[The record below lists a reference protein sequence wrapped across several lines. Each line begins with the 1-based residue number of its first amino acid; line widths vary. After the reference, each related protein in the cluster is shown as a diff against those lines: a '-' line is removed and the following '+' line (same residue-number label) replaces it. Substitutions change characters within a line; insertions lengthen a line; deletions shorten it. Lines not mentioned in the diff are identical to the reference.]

1 VGKSKKRNSGCAEKG
16 ALAMVTKNRT
26 SKQKVPCVYIISGG
40 VGASGEQLVNTV
52 LAQFPES
59 SIQLSTVGNVRQI
72 QQIETVLAQARADNG
87 TIVHTLVDAQLR
99 EYLLNLAQT
108 LGVVTIDLMGTLL
121 TRLESVLGQAPLGQ
135 PGRYRQMNR
144 PYFERVA
151 AIEYTL
157 AHDDGLRPE
166 DWPAADV
173 VLVGVSRTGK
183 TPLSVYLSILGWKV
197 ANYPIVPEVPIQPK
211 LFQLAPTHVIGLTI
225 DLDRLLTFRRQ
236 RSSLLGISSETNY
249 ADPEEVEEELRTA
262 RKVFRRGGF
271 FTLNVTDKT
280 LEASADEVIKR
291 INRPTAHSAS

>member
-1 VGKSKKRNSGCAEKG
+1 MLTEDI
-16 ALAMVTKNRT
+16 T
-26 SKQKVPCVYIISGG
+26 SKQMVPCIYIVSGG

-59 SIQLSTVGNVRQI
+59 SIQVSTLGNVRQM
-72 QQIETVLAQARADNG
+72 QQIETVLAQAKANNG
-87 TIVHTLVDAQLR
+87 TIVLTLVDAHLR
-99 EYLLNLAQT
+99 EILLNLAQT
-108 LGVVTIDLMGTLL
+108 LGVVTIDLMGPLL
-121 TRLESVLGQAPLGQ
+121 VRLESVLGQPPLGQ

-157 AHDDGLRPE
+157 AHDDGLRPK

-197 ANYPIVPEVPIQPK
+197 ANYPIVPEVSIPPE
-211 LFQLAPTHVIGLTI
+211 LFQLDPTHVVGLTI

-236 RSSLLGISSETNY
+236 RSSLLGISPEMKY
-249 ADPEEVEEELRTA
+249 ANPEEVEEELRTA
-262 RKVFRRGGF
+262 RKVFRQGGF
-271 FTLNVTDKT
+271 FMLNVTDKT
-280 LEASADEVIKR
+280 LEASADEVIKH

>member
-1 VGKSKKRNSGCAEKG
+1 MLTEDK
-16 ALAMVTKNRT
+16 T
-26 SKQKVPCVYIISGG
+26 SKQMVPCIYIVSGG

-52 LAQFPES
+52 MAQFPES
-59 SIQLSTVGNVRQI
+59 SIQVSTIGNVRQM
-72 QQIETVLAQARADNG
+72 QQIETVLAQARANNG
-87 TIVHTLVDAQLR
+87 TIVLTLVDARLR
-99 EYLLNLAQT
+99 ESLLSLAQT
-108 LGVVTIDLMGTLL
+108 LGVVTIDLMGPLL
-121 TRLESVLGQAPLGQ
+121 ARLESVLGQPPLGQ

-157 AHDDGLRPE
+157 AHDDGQRLE

-197 ANYPIVPEVPIQPK
+197 ANYPIVPEVPVPPE
-211 LFQLAPTHVIGLTI
+211 LFQLDPAHVVGLTI

-236 RSSLLGISSETNY
+236 RSSLLGISPETNY
-249 ADPEEVEEELRTA
+249 AKLEEVEEELRVA
-262 RKVFRRGGF
+262 RKVFRQGGF

-280 LEASADEVIKR
+280 LEASADEVIR
-291 INRPTAHSAS
+291 HINRPTAHPLS